1 MAQELILLSP
11 EKTVLSIRLASLAS
25 RVLAHVLDLFI
36 YVVLVAAT
44 YMVLGIL
51 SVANAIDMQ
60 AVNALF
66 MFLSLSGLFL
76 YFILFEALWNGQTL
90 GKKAA
95 GIRVRMADGTPVT
108 PQAAIGRNLVRP
120 ADLLPTAY
128 FLGLVAMFTNTKS
141 QRIGDLAAN
150 TIVVH
155 DRRPQ
160 PIFQPAPYVLGE
172 HRFESQVGDLTG
184 MTLAEYVALKRF
196 CDRYPELSAA
206 SQGRFVGEVWDPFAR
221 RRGVPSL
228 PGVHPLQLAEAVVMK
243 YGRIHG
249 LL

>member
-1 MAQELILLSP
+1 MAQEMILLSP
-11 EKTVLSIRLASLAS
+11 EKAVLSIRLASLAS
-25 RVLAHVLDLFI
+25 RALAHALDLFV
-36 YVVLVAAT
+36 YVILVAIT

-51 SVANAIDMQ
+51 AVTRTIDLE

-66 MFLSLSGLFL
+66 GFFSLTGLFL

-90 GKKAA
+90 GKKAL

-108 PQAAIGRNLVRP
+108 PQAAIGRNILRP
-120 ADLLPTAY
+120 ADVLPTAY
-128 FLGLVAMFTNTKS
+128 FVGLVAMFTNTRS
-141 QRIGDLAAN
+141 QRIGDIAAN

-160 PIFQPAPYVLGE
+160 PVFQPAPHVFGE
-172 HRFESQVGDLTG
+172 HRYESQVGELRG
-184 MTLAEYVALKRF
+184 MTLEEYIALKRF
-196 CDRYPELSAA
+196 CDRYPELPAA
-206 SQGRFVGEVWDPFAR
+206 AQGRFVGEVWDPLSR
-221 RRGVPSL
+221 RLGIPNL
-228 PGVHPLQLAEAVVMK
+228 PEAHPLLLAEAVVMK

>member
-25 RVLAHVLDLFI
+25 RVLAHVLDLFV
-36 YVVLVAAT
+36 YVVLVAIV
-44 YMVLGIL
+44 YMLLGIMA
-51 SVANAIDMQ
+51 VANVINIQ
-60 AVNALF
+60 AVDALF
-66 MFLSLSGLFL
+66 TFLSLSGLFL
-76 YFILFEALWNGQTL
+76 YFILFESLWNGQTL

-108 PQAAIGRNLVRP
+108 PQAAIGRNLLRP

-128 FLGLVAMFTNTKS
+128 FLGLVAMFTNTRS

-150 TIVVH
+150 TVVVH

-160 PIFQPAPYVLGE
+160 PIFQPAPYVFGE
-172 HRFESQVGDLTG
+172 HRFESQVGDLIG
-184 MTLAEYVALKRF
+184 MTIEEYVALKRF
-196 CDRYPELSAA
+196 CDRYPELSTS